1 MRSGTTT
8 MKMISSTST
17 TSTSG
22 VMLISDCRLD
32 PESLLLNSIAS
43 FSSRPRVAALSD
55 QPHPP
60 EAGLLDRLHGLSD
73 LAEVEL
79 CVAPDHDLG
88 IRLGGYC
95 SAKGVAELLGCDL
108 LIVNPQAAALVDG
121 DQDPAPLVALL
132 ARLLR
137 FRQADLRPFPHL
149 RRHHHEDDQQH
160 QHHVDERRDVDGR
173 LHFGAFTEPHT
184 RSPLRPPTSW
194 RRGRSAAP
202 CRGGSRAG
210 LKPDS
215 SRCGNF
221 QSCP

>member
-1 MRSGTTT
+1 

-22 VMLISDCRLD
+22 VMLISDCRFD
-32 PESLLLNSIAS
+32 PESPLLNSIS
-43 FSSRPRVAALSD
+43 LSLRPGVAALGD
-55 QPHPP
+55 QPYPA

-95 SAKGVAELLGCDL
+95 GAEGVAELRGCDL
-108 LIVNPQAAALVDG
+108 PIVDPQPAGLIDG
-121 DQDPAPLVALL
+121 NQNSASLIALL

-149 RRHHHEDDQQH
+149 RR
-160 QHHVDERRDVDGR
+160 
-173 LHFGAFTEPHT
+173 
-184 RSPLRPPTSW
+184 
-194 RRGRSAAP
+194 
-202 CRGGSRAG
+202 
-210 LKPDS
+210 
-215 SRCGNF
+215 
-221 QSCP
+221 